1 MSALDD
7 EFSSTYF
14 RGPAQWDI
22 RDYLNDA
29 ALKDVHTV
37 TPADCAVAIPTHLHL
52 AAALDD
58 GGVYIVKRNGLLE
71 VPLAEHDRSRVLR
84 QKRVILSRC
93 RKYASSEVQALQLMR
108 QVYLKLKP
116 KRQLQ
121 REVANL
127 NRQNCQLRRQMRE
140 ITKHWTP
147 SEDQSKQLELL
158 QARLDRNLEVR
169 QVLSNH
175 NPQHKRMHTIAIQEV
190 LLENNIPLDS
200 ETVADD
206 DDDDAE
212 TEPEHT
218 SIIEEEEE
226 TEDSSWRSRVW
237 NTH

>member
-1 MSALDD
+1 MNDTNVD
-7 EFSSTYF
+7 EFNHTYF

-22 RDYLNDA
+22 RDYLTQA

-37 TPADCAVAIPTHLHL
+37 TPADCAVAIPTHLHM

-71 VPLAEHDRSRVLR
+71 VPLGEHDRSRVLR
-84 QKRVILSRC
+84 QKRVILSHC
-93 RKYASSEVQALQLMR
+93 RKYTPTESDALDLMR

-140 ITKHWTP
+140 IEKHW
-147 SEDQSKQLELL
+147 SEGEERSKQIEGL
-158 QARLDRNLEVR
+158 QRRLDRNLEVR
-169 QVLSNH
+169 QILSAH

-190 LLENNIPLDS
+190 LAQRGIALEGD
-200 ETVADD
+200 TWADE
-206 DDDDAE
+206 A
-212 TEPEHT
+212 
-218 SIIEEEEE
+218 
-226 TEDSSWRSRVW
+226 DSSAEVEESITDEESSSRE
-237 NTH
+237 